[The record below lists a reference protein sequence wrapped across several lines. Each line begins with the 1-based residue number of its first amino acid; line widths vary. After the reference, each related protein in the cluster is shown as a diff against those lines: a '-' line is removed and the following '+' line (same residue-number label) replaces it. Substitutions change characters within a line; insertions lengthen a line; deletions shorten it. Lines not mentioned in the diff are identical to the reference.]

1 MKKLIQNKEVLKNYA
16 IEYYL
21 KYFPS
26 TQKLSEKLCEK
37 FSWDKEIIAEILG
50 SLKSIIDEKTNIEN
64 RIRYM
69 LDRHK
74 NLNYIKQNLSQK
86 KFDKALVDEILKLYF
101 LREGESLLDENY
113 LRKKITLL
121 KEKGKSKNYIKMK
134 LIEREEDK
142 DLINSLLEEI
152 FDEWEAEIIKLE
164 YEKLKGKFENQKII
178 EKLLRKGFLYD
189 EVKKVFGEDDF
200 TS

>member
-1 MKKLIQNKEVLKNYA
+1 
-16 IEYYL
+16 
-21 KYFPS
+21 
-26 TQKLSEKLCEK
+26 
-37 FSWDKEIIAEILG
+37 
-50 SLKSIIDEKTNIEN
+50 
-64 RIRYM
+64 M

-86 KFDKALVDEILKLYF
+86 KFDKALVDEILKSYF

-113 LRKKITLL
+113 LRKKIILF

-142 DLINSLLEEI
+142 NLIYSLLEEI
-152 FDEWEAEIIKLE
+152 FSEGEAEVIKGE
-164 YEKLKGKFENQKII
+164 YEKLKGKFERKKII
-178 EKLLRKGFLYD
+178 EKLLRKGFFY
-189 EVKKVFGEDDF
+189 EEIKKVFGENDF